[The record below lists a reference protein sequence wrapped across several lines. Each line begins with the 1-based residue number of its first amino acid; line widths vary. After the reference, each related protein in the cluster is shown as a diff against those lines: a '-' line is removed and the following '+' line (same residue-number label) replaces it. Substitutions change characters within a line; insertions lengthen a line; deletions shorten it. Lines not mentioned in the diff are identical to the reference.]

1 MAASSRVTG
10 SERAPYVLAL
20 DIGTSSVR
28 ALLFDATSADVPTV
42 HIQRTYPLLEAD
54 DGEIAVDADMLVA
67 TTAEAIDEALAAA
80 GPLAQHIAAVATDT
94 FWHSLVAMDA
104 NGKPLTPVIT
114 WADTRPRDAAHE
126 LASRLDQHAIH
137 QRTGAMLHASYWP
150 AKLRWLQ
157 QTQPEIFASAAEYLS
172 FGEYLHRQLLGR
184 SVCSL
189 CMASGTG
196 LLRTREQVWDDEL
209 LRTLDLR
216 QEQLPA
222 LGDLR
227 DAVRGLAPRYSGR
240 WPALR
245 EVPWYPALG
254 DGAAA
259 NVGSGCTTPQ
269 RIALTVGTSSAL
281 RALVPLEDMS
291 HYSLPATQGIPT
303 IPASVETLPPE
314 GLWLYLLDARRGVLG
329 GALSEGGNLFAWM
342 EATLRVPKLAE
353 AEADIAKL
361 PPAASGVT
369 VLPYLAGER
378 SLGWHGEARATF
390 AGIGAKTGPYD
401 VLQAG
406 IEALAYRIG
415 AVYARLARA
424 LELPTNTPQVIGSGG
439 ALLGSPLFQQ
449 VVADVLGVPLYPSRD
464 SEASARGA
472 ALLALEAIGALP
484 DVTSAPVNLAA
495 PVQPNPA
502 RQAVYRQAAARQE
515 ELYRRMLGG

>member
-1 MAASSRVTG
+1 MAASSVTSG
-10 SERAPYVLAL
+10 SGRAPYVLAL

-28 ALLFDATSADVPTV
+28 ALLFDATGADVPQV
-42 HIQRTYPLLEAD
+42 HIQRTYPLLEGE
-54 DGEIAVDADMLVA
+54 DGEIAVDADILVA
-67 TTAEAIDEALAAA
+67 TTAEAVDEALAAA
-80 GPLAQHIAAVATDT
+80 GPLAQHITAVATDT
-94 FWHSLVAMDA
+94 FWHSLVAVDA
-104 NGKPLTPVIT
+104 SGQPLTPVIT

-126 LASRLDQHAIH
+126 LARQFDQRAIH

-157 QTQPEIFASAAEYLS
+157 QTKPEIFASAATYLS

-196 LLRTREQVWDDEL
+196 LLRTRERTWDDEL
-209 LRTLDLR
+209 IRMLSVRLD
-216 QEQLPA
+216 QLPA

-227 DAVRGLAPRYSGR
+227 DTLQGLTPRYSSR

-245 EVPWYPALG
+245 DVPWYPAFG

-281 RALVPLEDMS
+281 RALVPLDGTS
-291 HYSLPATQGIPT
+291 DSSLPPD
-303 IPASVETLPPE
+303 
-314 GLWLYLLDARRGVLG
+314 GLWLYLLDAHRGVLG

-342 EATLRVPKLAE
+342 EATLRVPRLAE
-353 AEADIAKL
+353 AEAEVAKL

-390 AGIGAKTGPYD
+390 AGISAKTTPYEL
-401 VLQAG
+401 LQAG

-415 AVYARLARA
+415 AVYERLAHA
-424 LELPTNTPQVIGSGG
+424 LNLPASAPQVIGSGG

-449 VVADVLGVPLYPSRD
+449 VVADVLGVPLYPTRD

-472 ALLALEAIGALP
+472 ALLALEAQGILP
-484 DVTSAPVNLAA
+484 DVADIPPNLAA
-495 PVQPNPA
+495 PIQPDLA
-502 RQAVYRQAAARQE
+502 RRPIYRQAAGRQE
-515 ELYRRMLGG
+515 DLYRHLLGN